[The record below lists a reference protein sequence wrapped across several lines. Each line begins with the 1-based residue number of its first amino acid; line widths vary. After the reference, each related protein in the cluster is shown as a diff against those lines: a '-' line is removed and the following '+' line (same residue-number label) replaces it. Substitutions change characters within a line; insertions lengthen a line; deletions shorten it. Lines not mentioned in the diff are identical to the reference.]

1 MILARGVRCLWESH
15 NIRLFQPNFA
25 GILETNDKR
34 NSRKMGKSSKTKGN
48 KGKDAQQADTGKA
61 ASDSPF
67 STDKT
72 GNVLLKIVA
81 KPGAKES
88 KVTDISSEGVGVQ
101 IGAPPMDG
109 EANAELVKFLASA
122 LGVRKSDVSL
132 ERGSKSRQ
140 KTVCVCGLPVEDI
153 ETKLR
158 NLCS

>member
-1 MILARGVRCLWESH
+1 MTLARGVRSLSESR
-15 NIRLFQPNFA
+15 NVGLFLQNFA
-25 GILETNDKR
+25 TILGPAGGT
-34 NSRKMGKSSKTKGN
+34 NSRNMGKSSKAKGS
-48 KGKDAQQADTGKA
+48 KGKDAQADAGKA
-61 ASDSPF
+61 ASDSPI
-67 STDKT
+67 STDKS
-72 GNVLLKIVA
+72 GNVMLKIVA

-88 KVTDISSEGVGVQ
+88 KVTDISCEGVGVQ

-140 KTVCVCGLPVEDI
+140 KTVCVSGLQAEDV
-153 ETKLR
+153 ETKIR